1 LSGRK
6 QNSSENINNIYGTP
20 AFFME
25 KTDNRESSSMKK
37 NKLKNGSNNKVAEY
51 RYANDEKANSEFYI
65 NNVFPDIGVY
75 DKISRMGI
83 NAIENK
89 DRSFTDLIINQKLN
103 FEIIN
108 ENYQNGKFFLIFIK
122 NSFKIIKYL
131 ILKKELE
138 TKDNYIE
145 TKNNLENVNNI
156 HITNKNEIRNRF
168 ELLYEKGK
176 IKNEVNRLMAHKTE
190 EMRMKEELSKCTFYP
205 QTNKNTTFGDKNK
218 NSVEGNFYERL
229 ASWQNKIK
237 KK

>member
-1 LSGRK
+1 
-6 QNSSENINNIYGTP
+6 
-20 AFFME
+20 ME

-122 NSFKIIKYL
+122 NA
-131 ILKKELE
+131 
-138 TKDNYIE
+138 
-145 TKNNLENVNNI
+145 
-156 HITNKNEIRNRF
+156 HIYVRWYF
-168 ELLYEKGK
+168 
-176 IKNEVNRLMAHKTE
+176 
-190 EMRMKEELSKCTFYP
+190 F
-205 QTNKNTTFGDKNK
+205 
-218 NSVEGNFYERL
+218 
-229 ASWQNKIK
+229 
-237 KK
+237 